1 MEYQMT
7 TSDLQ
12 KLEREVDEIVAKIDS
27 MLGKR
32 IKRSTF
38 EHGDGTQGDDIDASN
53 PSLDASDNADDH
65 QNNDIEDDDEGEE
78 DDDIGKLIRTTTR
91 PRSTEFDKRVEF
103 IRDRDGTSKTEAMGR
118 AREEFPDDYQRHQRL
133 RSDDPITAQAKSA
146 PTTFEDLVAI
156 EMRKGCNENVAAQ
169 RVVTMY
175 GSAVLRDRLSKSAAE
190 INDSF
195 ADVAEGIFDAEGCS
209 RTEALRKARLSS
221 PLLFKALQ
229 NVRLSGGRP

>member
-1 MEYQMT
+1 MEHQMT
-7 TSDLQ
+7 ASDLQ
-12 KLEREVDEIVAKIDS
+12 ELEREVDDIVAKIDS
-27 MLGKR
+27 ILGKR
-32 IKRSTF
+32 TKRSTF
-38 EHGDGTQGDDIDASN
+38 QHGDSTRGDINASN
-53 PSLDASDNADDH
+53 PSLNASDNADGH
-65 QNNDIEDDDEGEE
+65 ENNDIEDDDEEE
-78 DDDIGKLIRTTTR
+78 DDDIGKLIPTTTR

-118 AREEFPDDYQRHQRL
+118 AREEFPDDYQRHQRSH
-133 RSDDPITAQAKSA
+133 SDDSISAQAKSA
-146 PTTFEDLVAI
+146 PVTFEDLVAI

-175 GSAVLRDRLSKSAAE
+175 GGAVLRDRLSKSAAE
-190 INDSF
+190 INDTF
-195 ADVAEGIFDAEGCS
+195 ADVVEGIFDAEGCS

>member
-1 MEYQMT
+1 MEHQMT

-53 PSLDASDNADDH
+53 PSLDASDNDDDH
-65 QNNDIEDDDEGEE
+65 ENNGIENDDHEE
-78 DDDIGKLIRTTTR
+78 DDDIGKLIPTTTR
-91 PRSTEFDKRVEF
+91 PTSTVFEKRVEF
-103 IRDRDGTSKTEAMGR
+103 IRDRDGIAKTEAMGR
-118 AREEFPDDYQRHQRL
+118 AREEFPDDYQRHQRFH
-133 RSDDPITAQAKSA
+133 SDPISAQAKSA
-146 PTTFEDLVAI
+146 PVTFEDLVAA

-175 GSAVLRDRLSKSAAE
+175 GGAVLRDRLSKSAAE
-190 INDSF
+190 INDTF
-195 ADVAEGIFDAEGCS
+195 ADVVEGIFDAEGCS

-221 PLLFKALQ
+221 PRLFKALQ